1 MNMIR
6 QDILNDRSY
15 QKYAKKKNIT
25 QKTLDTYIFSVLQFC
40 NANNKKLDE
49 IVYEVLEEQYPF
61 IDEHGR
67 IHEYNPEYG
76 KIDNYLFNTVT
87 FLREKGNSNHSIYAH
102 LSRIRAVLSGLNVK
116 LPKQIELE
124 NDIKDWYVLS
134 KDDIRFV
141 LSISALHHQ
150 ALITFMAH
158 TGIRSGDVRNLTI
171 GDFMKATYNYHGCTE
186 IDDFLEKS
194 PENMIGYWDF
204 IPKKTKKYN
213 VECKVY
219 NTAESSNLLMK
230 SLHRRQAS
238 IEKINKKKGTNF
250 KLEKSD
256 YLFSSRNKNFKGKI
270 NESTITTLFVR
281 RNKELY
287 EHKKRLLQKKLAEG
301 EISEETYKTK
311 LDEVPIFHAHGL
323 RKFFITTLA
332 RKRVDLRVSA
342 FLEGHSPFMQQDNSY
357 VDSDNLE
364 DLIFEEYQ
372 RVVPALSFLKDEEDY
387 ELGKKNH
394 ELLIENSELKQQTE
408 LLKKENFE
416 FRNNFEKQLGDE
428 LRSKIEDILR
438 ESGYFDKR

>member
-25 QKTLDTYIFSVLQFC
+25 QKTLDTYIFSLLQFC
-40 NANNKKLDE
+40 NANQKKLDE
-49 IVYEVLEEQYPF
+49 IVHEVLEEQYPF

-102 LSRIRAVLSGLNVK
+102 LSRIRAVLNSLNIK
-116 LPKQIELE
+116 LPKTIELE
-124 NDIKDWYVLS
+124 NDIKEWYVLS
-134 KDDIRFV
+134 KEDIKFV
-141 LSISALHHQ
+141 NSVSPLHHQ
-150 ALITFMAH
+150 ALITFLAH
-158 TGIRSGDVRNLTI
+158 TGIRIGDVRNFTI
-171 GDFMKATYNYHGCTE
+171 EDFMKATYDYHKCDE
-186 IDDFLEKS
+186 IDEFLEKA
-194 PENMIGYWDF
+194 PEDMMGYWQF
-204 IPKKTKKYN
+204 KPQKTLKHD

-219 NTAESSNLLMK
+219 NTAESSNLLLK
-230 SLHRRQAS
+230 SLHRRQES
-238 IEKINKKKGTNF
+238 IEKINQKKGTDF
-250 KLEKSD
+250 KLEKKD
-256 YLFSSRNKNFKGKI
+256 YLFSSRNKNFKGQI
-270 NESTITTLFVR
+270 NDNTITTLFVR
-281 RNKELY
+281 RNKELFN
-287 EHKKRLLQKKLAEG
+287 HNKRLLQQEFSEG
-301 EISEETYKTK
+301 KISEETYNTR
-311 LDEVPIFHAHGL
+311 LAEIPIFHAHGL

-332 RKRVDLRVSA
+332 KKRVDLRASA
-342 FLEGHSPFMQQDNSY
+342 FLEGHRPFMQHDRSY

-372 RVVPALSFLKDEEDY
+372 RVIPALSFLKDEEDY

-408 LLKKENFE
+408 LLKKENVEIRNSFE
-416 FRNNFEKQLGDE
+416 RQLGDE
-428 LRSKIEDILR
+428 VRSQIEDILR